1 VSVIQHGTHGVEI
14 SFYVWTLCKDGINR
28 AEDSEMLGSDSV
40 IQEMSLRVELCSSK
54 Q

>member
-1 VSVIQHGTHGVEI
+1 MSVIQHGAHGLDI
-14 SFYVWTLCKDGINR
+14 SFYVLTLCKDGINR

-40 IQEMSLRVELCSSK
+40 IQEMSLREELFSSK